1 MKNPDYDQ
9 LISPSRRNLM
19 KFAGV
24 GALGAAAG
32 LAACSDS
39 ASAAATTPATA
50 ANVTAPAVNPDGIAI
65 MSANENPYG
74 PSPMAVAAMSKELN
88 NLNRYAY
95 PLTQAFAAKIA
106 EREGV
111 AVEQV
116 LVTNGSSPILAAFS
130 DYVNAK
136 GGEIVTSAITY
147 EGVPRVAEQ
156 AGTKVVYMPLTQDL
170 GYDLEAISAAIGPNT
185 GAVYICNPN
194 NPTGRTIEPAKLKA
208 FIEDASS
215 KVPVFIDEAYMDMAD
230 DYPAGVMTEFVAA
243 GKPVIVARTFS
254 KIYAMAGQRLGYGIM
269 PADMAMSM
277 RKTGR
282 LSAVNHLGLV
292 AGIASLDDT
301 AYFNDMRLKMIKGRE
316 KLIAMANDLGRP
328 YAPNPQ
334 GNFIYMDLGMNNQ
347 EFADKMLAKG
357 VKVVGSRWADK
368 PEWTR
373 ICVGLDHE
381 IEKCHAAAKEILTA
395 I

>member
-1 MKNPDYDQ
+1 MKNPDYDS

-24 GALGAAAG
+24 GALGAATAS
-32 LAACSDS
+32 LVACSES
-39 ASAAATTPATA
+39 ASAAGTTAAATTPAIDPNA
-50 ANVTAPAVNPDGIAI
+50 LAI

-74 PSPMAVAAMSKELN
+74 PSPMAIEAMSKELN

-130 DYVNAK
+130 DYVNVK

-230 DYPAGVMTEFVAA
+230 DFPAGVMTEFVAA

-269 PADMAMSM
+269 PADMAMAM

-282 LSAVNHLGLV
+282 LSSVNHLGLV
-292 AGIASLDDT
+292 AGMASLDDT
-301 AYFNDMRLKMIKGRE
+301 VYFDDMRLKMIKGRE

-328 YAPNPQ
+328 YAANPQ

-347 EFADKMLAKG
+347 EFADKMLEKG
-357 VKVVGSRWADK
+357 VKVVGSRWSEK

-381 IEKCHAAAKEILTA
+381 IEKCHAAAKQILTA